1 MSRTSLNEYRNGD
14 GDAMKSKKKLTASDL
29 QRQAEA
35 MIAAGTMPSLEAV
48 LKAVAESRAEYRDGI
63 LQARSETLELNDH
76 DRHFLSELGIEVPE
90 DARWPLDDDSA
101 DSEAAL

>member
-1 MSRTSLNEYRNGD
+1 MSRSSSNEYRNGD

-48 LKAVAESRAEYRDGI
+48 LKAVAESRAEHQDAI
-63 LQARSETLELNDH
+63 LQARSESLELNDR
-76 DRHFLSELGIEVPE
+76 DRNFLSEVGIEVPE
-90 DARWPLDDDSA
+90 DACWPLDDDSA
-101 DSEAAL
+101 DPEAAL